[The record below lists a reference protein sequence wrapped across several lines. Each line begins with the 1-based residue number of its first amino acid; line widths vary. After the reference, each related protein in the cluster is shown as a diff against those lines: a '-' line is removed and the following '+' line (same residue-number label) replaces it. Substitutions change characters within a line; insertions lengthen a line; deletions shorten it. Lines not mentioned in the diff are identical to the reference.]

1 MNTTPHILSAAEF
14 IAQGTTAGA
23 IMSIAAHLE
32 SSGEH
37 VPDRLTARAVRAVAH
52 EVAEITGQS
61 LQIPGAVT
69 EARQRARW
77 AENDNR
83 RSKPRKGRAA

>member
-1 MNTTPHILSAAEF
+1 MNTTPHILTASEF

-23 IMSIAAHLE
+23 IMSIAAHLDAG
-32 SSGEH
+32 GEH
-37 VPDRLTARAVRAVAH
+37 IPDRLTARAVRAVAH
-52 EVAEITGQS
+52 EVAELTGQS

-77 AENDNR
+77 AHNDNR
-83 RSKPRKGRAA
+83 RGGKRRAA